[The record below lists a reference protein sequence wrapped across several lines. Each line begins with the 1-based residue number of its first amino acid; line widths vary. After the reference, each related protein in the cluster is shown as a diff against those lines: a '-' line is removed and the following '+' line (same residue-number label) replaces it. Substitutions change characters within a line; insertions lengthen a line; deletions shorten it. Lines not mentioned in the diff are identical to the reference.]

1 MSATLLDVAKR
12 SGVSTA
18 TVSRVLNNKMVMP
31 IPPETV
37 ARIKKAAAE
46 LEYRPNLQARALA
59 TGKTHTLGVY
69 STEMTDPH
77 FAQMLEAMDTK
88 AASLGYHLIVSSNLD
103 VVSRKGRVDGSIVL
117 GAPDHPEFATLSR
130 HVPAVFVYN
139 AAQRR
144 PNLVGW
150 SDEEGMQLAVNHM
163 VGLGHRQ
170 FVALFCYGEEKRMPL
185 PNAAEPTPAV
195 YCPRATLA
203 QHLKVSGFRS
213 AIMQANVQAI
223 ECWDAVYP
231 DHIAHGY
238 QIENGYQA
246 IKQVLQQKSRFTAIV
261 ARNDFLALGAL
272 RALREAKLAVP
283 DEVSVIGYT
292 DSIQALCADPLLTSV
307 RTPIAEA
314 GNLAVETLIH
324 SIAEGKS
331 SFHGTILPTSLT
343 IRQSCALSRAN
354 AQ

>member
-1 MSATLLDVAKR
+1 MDVAKR

-37 ARIKKAAAE
+37 ERIKKAAAE
-46 LEYRPNLQARALA
+46 LDYRPNLQARALA
-59 TGKTHTLGVY
+59 TGKTRTLGVY
-69 STEMTDPH
+69 STEMTDSH
-77 FAQMLEAMDTK
+77 FAQMLEAMEAK
-88 AASLGYHLIVSSNLD
+88 AASLDYHLIVSSNLD

-117 GAPDHPEFATLSR
+117 GAPDNPEFATLSR

-139 AAQRR
+139 AAELRS
-144 PNLVGW
+144 NLVGW
-150 SDEEGMQLAVNHM
+150 SDEEGMQRAVNHL
-163 VGLGHRQ
+163 VSLGHRQ
-170 FVALFCYGEEKRMPL
+170 FVALFCYGEEKRIPL
-185 PNAAEPTPAV
+185 PNAADPIPTL

-203 QHLKVSGFRS
+203 QHLKVSGFRR
-213 AIMQANVQAI
+213 AVLQAKVEAM
-223 ECWDAVYP
+223 ECWEAVYP
-231 DHIAHGY
+231 DQFAQGY
-238 QIENGYQA
+238 QVENGYLA
-246 IKQVLQQKSRFTAIV
+246 IQRLLRRGTGFTAIV

-272 RALREAKLAVP
+272 RALREANRTVP
-283 DEVSVIGYT
+283 GEVSVIGYT

-314 GNLAVETLIH
+314 GALAVATLVG

-343 IRQSCALSRAN
+343 IRQSCASARAITP
-354 AQ
+354 

>member
-31 IPPETV
+31 IPRETV
-37 ARIKKAAAE
+37 ERIKKAAAE

-77 FAQMLEAMDTK
+77 FALMLEAMELK
-88 AASLGYHLIVSSNLD
+88 AVSLGYHLIVSSTRD
-103 VVSRKGRVDGSIVL
+103 VVMQKGRVDGSVVL
-117 GAPDHPEFATLSR
+117 GAPDNPEFTVPSR
-130 HVPAVFVYN
+130 QVPTAFVYN
-139 AAQRR
+139 AAQLR

-150 SDEEGMQLAVNHM
+150 SDAEGMQLAVNHL

-170 FVALFCYGEEKRMPL
+170 FVALFCYGEEKRSPRL
-185 PNAAEPTPAV
+185 NATETTPAV
-195 YCPRATLA
+195 YCARAVLA
-203 QHLKVSGFRS
+203 QHPKVSGFRK
-213 AIMQANVQAI
+213 AVFEANVEAT
-223 ECWDAVYP
+223 ECWEAVHP

-238 QIENGYQA
+238 QVENGYLA
-246 IKQVLQQKSRFTAIV
+246 VKRLIQQGTRFTAIV

-272 RALREAKLAVP
+272 RALREANRAVP
-283 DEVSVIGYT
+283 EEVSVIGYT

-314 GNLAVETLIH
+314 GELAVETLIRA
-324 SIAEGKS
+324 IAEGIA
-331 SFHGTILPTSLT
+331 SFHGTILPMSLT
-343 IRQSCALSRAN
+343 IRQSCAVCRAS
-354 AQ
+354 AL